1 MNACVPHALL
11 FRMVKLYYMFF
22 FTSVYALFF
31 CLSSLNKAFIKPQV
45 CEEHSNYSGGPS
57 SKKKKIL
64 VYMEIILFLENQIYP
79 AKIIGRQIKRYL
91 SVDIK
96 IIWQWWLL

>member
-57 SKKKKIL
+57 SKKKNSSI
-64 VYMEIILFLENQIYP
+64 YGNYTFLGKPNISS
-79 AKIIGRQIKRYL
+79 KNNR
-91 SVDIK
+91 
-96 IIWQWWLL
+96 